1 MLWLAPRRDA
11 TIGPR
16 CPTADLAAVPSRNLH
31 VGTPVM
37 RYCAQFAGASVE
49 LLELRYKIFRLIH
62 VYLLLSAR
70 ASPLPYLHL
79 SSRVNGVKSFF
90 FLAAVHRTRLRPRL
104 YTLAH
109 MRAHAAARLRFPR
122 QVYKLFP
129 EKERIGGIQGVR
141 FF

>member
-79 SSRVNGVKSFF
+79 SSRVNDVKFF
-90 FLAAVHRTRLRPRL
+90 SRRSAPHPPAPTPVHARPHARPRGGKATVSPGKFIS
-104 YTLAH
+104 Y
-109 MRAHAAARLRFPR
+109 FPR
-122 QVYKLFP
+122 K
-129 EKERIGGIQGVR
+129 KE
-141 FF
+141 

>member
-49 LLELRYKIFRLIH
+49 LLELRYKIFRLTHEI
-62 VYLLLSAR
+62 LLLSAR
-70 ASPLPYLHL
+70 ASPLPI
-79 SSRVNGVKSFF
+79 SI
-90 FLAAVHRTRLRPRL
+90 LAR
-104 YTLAH
+104 
-109 MRAHAAARLRFPR
+109 
-122 QVYKLFP
+122 
-129 EKERIGGIQGVR
+129 E
-141 FF
+141 

>member
-90 FLAAVHRTRLRPRL
+90 FSPQCTAPAC
-104 YTLAH
+104 
-109 MRAHAAARLRFPR
+109 AHACTRSPTCAPTRRQGYGFPGKFISYFPR
-122 QVYKLFP
+122 K
-129 EKERIGGIQGVR
+129 KE
-141 FF
+141 